1 MTADS
6 ENRFLLQV
14 LIDKLGGFDI
24 MNQDPFVVSSGEDI
38 FGFDVEIQTENIWV
52 VFALH
57 NLKLESVSHT
67 HNKW

>member
-24 MNQDPFVVSSGEDI
+24 VNQDPFVVSSGEDI
-38 FGFDVEIQTENIWV
+38 FGFDVEIQTENI
-52 VFALH
+52 
-57 NLKLESVSHT
+57 
-67 HNKW
+67 